1 MTTTPRIIA
10 ETAQHYGIPSSAIL
24 GHDRQRRYARPRQV
38 AMYLARVLT
47 GRSYP
52 EIAMSFGRDHSTV
65 HHAVDVICHLQARD
79 ASVAGA
85 IMAITE
91 RCAPEARTH
100 APVRLIAQII
110 AGASWRGFS
119 KSDRQGFR
127 ALAGVAA

>member
-10 ETAQHYGIPSSAIL
+10 ETAQHYGIPASAIL
-24 GHDRQRRYARPRQV
+24 GHDRRRRYARPRQV

-65 HHAVDVICHLQARD
+65 HHAVDVICHLQASD

-85 IMAITE
+85 ILAITG
-91 RCAPEARTH
+91 RCDLTPEVRTGS
-100 APVRLIAQII
+100 PVQLIAQFI
-110 AGASWRGFS
+110 AGASWPGFQA
-119 KSDRQGFR
+119 RTGR
-127 ALAGVAA
+127 AAA